1 MSEVRLQKF
10 LSQAGVA
17 SRREA
22 ERLMADG
29 RVSVNGRVVRELGTK
44 VKPAAD
50 RVEVDGK
57 RIRTAGSRWILLN
70 KPRGVITTRSDPR
83 GRRTVYGLLA
93 PEDQGL
99 KHVGRLDRDTEGLL
113 LLTNDGD
120 LHHALLHPSR
130 EIPRR
135 YRAVV
140 LGIPDEEAVHAL
152 QKGVA
157 LEDGTARAQDVRVE
171 RVLDRDHAV
180 IALTMKEGRKREVR
194 RLLEAVGHPVE
205 RLKRVAFGPIALG
218 KLAPGRSRPLTEE
231 EVARLREAVE
241 PRRPRGEKLSRAPRS
256 RDTPA
261 GARRKTPRREDP

>member
-10 LSQAGVA
+10 LSQAGAA

-44 VKPAAD
+44 VKPARD
-50 RVEVDGK
+50 RIELDGK
-57 RIRTAGSRWILLN
+57 WIRTAGSRWILMN

-83 GRRTVYGLLA
+83 GRRTIYGLLP

-99 KHVGRLDRDTEGLL
+99 RHVGRLDRDTEGLL

-135 YRAVV
+135 YRVVV
-140 LGIPDEEAVHAL
+140 LGIPEVGTLRAL
-152 QKGVA
+152 ARGVE
-157 LEDGTARAQDVRVE
+157 LEDGVARAEDVRVE
-171 RVLDRDHAV
+171 RVLDGDHAV
-180 IALTMKEGRKREVR
+180 VGLTMREGRRREVR
-194 RLLEAVGHPVE
+194 RLLEGVGHPVE
-205 RLKRVAFGPIALG
+205 RLKRVGFGPIALG
-218 KLAPGRSRPLTEE
+218 RLAPGRTRPLTDD
-231 EVARLREAVE
+231 EVRRLREAVE
-241 PRRPRGEKLSRAPRS
+241 PRRGTGGQVK
-256 RDTPA
+256 
-261 GARRKTPRREDP
+261 GRRKPER